1 MEKPIIFSTPM
12 VKAILDGR
20 KTMTRRI
27 VKFPKDFTG
36 EKVFDNAPYGLK
48 YSNSPETLQRLNCPY
63 GVMGDRLWVREAF
76 QRVPPNLI
84 FYKAD
89 AENKAKTGWKPSI
102 HMPKK
107 AHRIC
112 LEIVNVRVEQLQNIS
127 ESDSTREGVISTVEL
142 MENDSDYTGF
152 YAIEHFQ
159 ELWESIYGKE
169 SWHRN
174 PWVWVIE
181 FKRIS

>member
-1 MEKPIIFSTPM
+1 M
-12 VKAILDGR
+12 VRAILTGR

-36 EKVFDNAPYGLK
+36 KKVFDNAPYGLK
-48 YSNSPETLQRLNCPY
+48 YSNSSVTIVRLSCPY
-63 GVMGDRLWVREAF
+63 GVPLDRLWVRESF
-76 QRVPPNLI
+76 QLIPPNMI

-89 AENKAKTGWKPSI
+89 AENKSITGWKPSI

-112 LEIVNVRVEQLQNIS
+112 LEIVNVRVEKLQAIS
-127 ESDSTREGVISTVEL
+127 EYDAIREGMISTVKLAEQ
-142 MENDSDYTGF
+142 DSDYTGF
-152 YAIEHFQ
+152 YAVEHFFA
-159 ELWESIYGKE
+159 LWESIYGKE
-169 SWHRN
+169 SWHHN

-181 FKRIS
+181 FKRVA